1 MKSSVR
7 VSTFSLTG
15 IRPSYR
21 PKLFG
26 RAAPCTQRVQFRE
39 NIGKQG
45 KGHRVTL
52 CPGATKP
59 HEAAAEVRVNEVA
72 KRAGGVVTIEVPRAA
87 PKHTVFFFLQP
98 QAVGPFPDVARHLL
112 RAIGRSPRF
121 SVLTHLRSALD
132 PALGR
137 VTPLLRELLAPRI
150 APAID
155 APRGLLPLLFRGEPF
170 AGPFGIGCRA
180 VPTHKDYRMIPIP
193 SLHREPA
200 LAPGNSALF
209 LLVSALKIDPLRAP
223 FFPVSA
229 LVQEPAELAV
239 GDRKAIDPES
249 LADGGHAQVRLLL
262 PAENKRPRGDINHAI
277 CKALLIAVLRR
288 YQVMHEPD
296 DGLIQLACRDLA
308 PQQCLRHLLRHEEF
322 HERLMREL
330 VIPFRIPV
338 QKIADPDL
346 LVEAEAVGRRPQ
358 QLLKE
363 VPDVLFERAVV
374 NARQSVLV

>member
-59 HEAAAEVRVNEVA
+59 HDVEAVVRASDVA
-72 KRAGGVVTIEVPRAA
+72 IRAGGEVTNVAPRAA

-98 QAVGPFPDVARHLL
+98 QAVGPFPDIPRHLL
-112 RAIGRSPRF
+112 RAIRRPPRL
-121 SVLTHLRSALD
+121 SVLAHLRSALD

-180 VPTHKDYRMIPIP
+180 VPTHKDYRVILIP

-262 PAENKRPRGDINHAI
+262 PAENERPRGDIHHAI
-277 CKALLIAVLRR
+277 FQALLVSVLRR
-288 YQVMHEPD
+288 HQVMHEPH
-296 DGLIQLACRDLA
+296 DGIIQLARGDLA
-308 PQQCLRHLLRHEEF
+308 AEQRRRHLLGHKEF

-363 VPDVLFERAVV
+363 VPDV
-374 NARQSVLV
+374 